1 MIFDFTLRCSVM
13 CSAMFQTLFTPPSRV
28 FIFTFNY
35 ITNINVRYVTS
46 SEDFVY
52 QTGHQTGHFAFVF
65 NLHSSYLGKIFFS
78 ELKIENFFIS
88 YGVSMT
94 LSPIKTLN
102 SEVKSCTGTISGNFS
117 CENDFLCKK
126 CTQIY
131 QKVVSLPL
139 KQILVSETLGNFQNT

>member
-1 MIFDFTLRCSVM
+1 
-13 CSAMFQTLFTPPSRV
+13 
-28 FIFTFNY
+28 
-35 ITNINVRYVTS
+35 
-46 SEDFVY
+46 
-52 QTGHQTGHFAFVF
+52 
-65 NLHSSYLGKIFFS
+65 
-78 ELKIENFFIS
+78 
-88 YGVSMT
+88 MT

-139 KQILVSETLGNFQNT
+139 KQILVSEIRDFLSELSSNIGIGS